1 MINIQDITFSYTKHG
16 DDIFNHLSL
25 SIHPGKTYGLLGPNG
40 SGKTTLLYIMMGLL
54 KSQQGQVEVEGT
66 DVCKRSSDT
75 LQELYLIPEEFELPS
90 MTLSEYT
97 KTYSPFYPNFSNE
110 VLQQCLDVFQLPSD
124 IHIDRLSMG
133 QKKKLLMAFALA
145 CGTKYLL
152 MDEPTNGL
160 DIPSKKQFRKAIA
173 TNMTDERTILISTH
187 QVHDV
192 EQLLDHVL
200 ILVSPSQDASSNTL
214 STVLFDVALP
224 HLSSTLSFT
233 YEQSPNPFQNSL
245 YTERTPL
252 GFATISPR
260 LPDEEETPL
269 NLELLYNAVQN
280 GKIPTNITTK

>member
-1 MINIQDITFSYTKHG
+1 
-16 DDIFNHLSL
+16 
-25 SIHPGKTYGLLGPNG
+25 
-40 SGKTTLLYIMMGLL
+40 
-54 KSQQGQVEVEGT
+54 
-66 DVCKRSSDT
+66 
-75 LQELYLIPEEFELPS
+75 
-90 MTLSEYT
+90 
-97 KTYSPFYPNFSNE
+97 
-110 VLQQCLDVFQLPSD
+110 
-124 IHIDRLSMG
+124 MG

-200 ILVSPSQDASSNTL
+200 ILGSPSQDASSNTP

-233 YEQSPNPFQNSL
+233 YEQSPIPSPNSL
-245 YTERTPL
+245 YAERTPL